1 MGCGASSVPER
12 DGAAGREHYDR
23 QEFRTSRLRDAHA
36 RPPSCAVTRRK
47 VAGARDCDQNATGIA
62 VIRGPI
68 DRSRSVSKGPAGT
81 TSYTAAMTRE
91 RTVKITVSIPASLF
105 DGADRLARRRGVPRS
120 RLYAEAL
127 QQYVDEDS
135 ESEVTRQLDEVAAE
149 IDTSLD
155 AVVKELQRRVL
166 TRPGG

>member
-1 MGCGASSVPER
+1 
-12 DGAAGREHYDR
+12 
-23 QEFRTSRLRDAHA
+23 
-36 RPPSCAVTRRK
+36 
-47 VAGARDCDQNATGIA
+47 
-62 VIRGPI
+62 
-68 DRSRSVSKGPAGT
+68 
-81 TSYTAAMTRE
+81 MTRE